1 MPNNDDQLQQQY
13 QEILNKYAS
22 SISPPPPIDI
32 PPEVPESPKLDLEPK
47 VDQMPIDIDTSPV
60 DAPTKEPETL
70 PLAPIIETPK
80 LNLEAK
86 VDQIPVDI
94 DEKLISPPIY
104 FPPETENNKP
114 SNFSKY
120 LFYFS
125 LIIFITVAS
134 AIGYN
139 FINSQQ
145 VPVPTNDTVPA
156 TSSAT
161 ETKFCELNDTKIAVG
176 QTFPAT
182 DSCNVCSCNPDSTI
196 LCTENACDTDESVL
210 GTSATP
216 TKKVE
221 TKVYKDIKYGYQ
233 FECPITFKYQLVGT
247 SVDGNKFPYK
257 VETCTDG
264 EAITTISV
272 YDNTVIHS
280 FGNVETQIS
289 PDKKYVIEMISDYPN
304 IISSFKF
311 L

>member
-1 MPNNDDQLQQQY
+1 MPNNDDQLAKQY

-22 SISPPPPIDI
+22 SISPPPKIDT
-32 PPEVPESPKLDLEPK
+32 PPEA
-47 VDQMPIDIDTSPV
+47 PV
-60 DAPTKEPETL
+60 VEAKEPEIL
-70 PLAPIIETPK
+70 PPPPIIETP
-80 LNLEAK
+80 NLDLE
-86 VDQIPVDI
+86 PNI
-94 DEKLISPPIY
+94 DEKLISSPIY
-104 FPPETENNKP
+104 FPPELENNKP
-114 SNFSKY
+114 SNFFKY

-125 LIIFITVAS
+125 LIIFIAVAS

-139 FINSQQ
+139 FINSRQA
-145 VPVPTNDTVPA
+145 PVPTDNTVPT

-161 ETKFCELNDTKIAVG
+161 ETPFCELNDTKIAVG

-182 DSCNVCSCNPDSTI
+182 DSCNICSCNPDSTI
-196 LCTENACDTDESVL
+196 LCTENDCNTDESVL

-221 TKVYKDIKYGYQ
+221 TKVHKDIKYGYQ
-233 FECPITFKYQLVGT
+233 FECPIKFKYQLVGT

-272 YDNTVIHS
+272 YDNTVIHT
-280 FGNVETQIS
+280 FGSVETQIS
-289 PDKKYVIEMISDYPN
+289 PDKKYVIEILGDDSG